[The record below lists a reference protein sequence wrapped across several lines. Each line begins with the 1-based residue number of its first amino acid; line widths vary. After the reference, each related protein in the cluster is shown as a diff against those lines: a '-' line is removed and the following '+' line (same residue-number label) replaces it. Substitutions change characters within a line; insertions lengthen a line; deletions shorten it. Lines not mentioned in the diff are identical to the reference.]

1 MKKFTQLALAA
12 ALATS
17 ASVATAEISANVTLA
32 SDYVWRGI
40 SQTQNNGAIQGGFD
54 YNHES
59 GFYAGVWASNVDFD
73 SDTSIE
79 MDYYVG
85 YGFNITEELTADVG
99 ILKYTYPDESELNFT
114 EAYANLSYMGFTLG
128 YASTGTVTADES
140 TDHFT
145 VAYETELPK
154 EVSLAVSY
162 NLYDFKAKNFGDN
175 EEEYKYWSLGVSKSF
190 YGLDFGLTYT
200 DTDLDSD
207 QCEAFAGDKD
217 YCDSIVTVSM
227 SKSM

>member
-32 SDYVWRGI
+32 SEYVWRGI

-54 YNHES
+54 YEHES
-59 GFYAGVWASNVDFD
+59 GFYAGVWGSNVDFD

-79 MDYYVG
+79 LDYYAG
-85 YGFNITEELTADVG
+85 YGFNITEDLSVDVG
-99 ILKYTYPDESELNFT
+99 ITHYTYPDESGLDFKEGHIN
-114 EAYANLSYMGFTLG
+114 LG
-128 YASTGTVTADES
+128 YKGFSAGYAANGGIFGGES

-145 VAYETELPK
+145 VGYETELPQ
-154 EVSLAVSY
+154 EVALAVSY
-162 NLYDFKAKNFGDN
+162 NLYDFKSEVFGDN

-190 YGLDFGLTYT
+190 FGLDFGLTYT

-207 QCEAFAGDKD
+207 QCETFAGNDD